1 MGIKIGI
8 VSLGC
13 AKNLA
18 DSEVILGC
26 LREGGFEVAEHLDE
40 AQVVIVNTCA
50 FIAEAERESAGTI
63 RRLETYLIGAF

>member
-26 LREGGFEVAEHLDE
+26 LREGGFEVAVYNPEPE
-40 AQVVIVNTCA
+40 
-50 FIAEAERESAGTI
+50 
-63 RRLETYLIGAF
+63 